1 MGLISRVTIVITYN
15 LIMLGNLYPT
25 YNYMN
30 IQIGTIEGQG
40 SQFTSR
46 QSVALGFR
54 ALGAWPVNAQELGG
68 FWVFCSDRG
77 CTIGCAGSERVL
89 IEIFDSLGSCLKS

>member
-89 IEIFDSLGSCLKS
+89 IEFFDSLGSCLKS